1 MNMLRFPKRRASW
14 LTAWGA
20 AYGWPPLFL
29 PLGGDGWRL
38 FEKPLLLAD
47 VAHPGVGESVG
58 KGVVSEKVSRLDYR
72 L

>member
-14 LTAWGA
+14 LTAWGT

-47 VAHPGVGESVG
+47 VAQSDVGEAGLVGRLPGVE
-58 KGVVSEKVSRLDYR
+58 GVPR
-72 L
+72 

>member
-1 MNMLRFPKRRASW
+1 MNMLRFPKRRAPW

-29 PLGGDGWRL
+29 PLCGDGWRL

-47 VAHPGVGESVG
+47 VAQSDVGEGGLVGLLPGVE
-58 KGVVSEKVSRLDYR
+58 GVPR
-72 L
+72 